1 MITTAQFEKTNATVK
16 KIVDWAISSQAARKL
31 AEGSTTNIN
40 AYRVV
45 PKLTM
50 TRARGCFTF
59 LSLGSMVKVGGNK
72 MTRTRYTGP
81 KVTKEQLQDAYE
93 IGGSL
98 EGAAIILGVS
108 KKSVLNW
115 MKKFELN
122 RNPDVDVNA
131 VLEMAKTKTTREM
144 AKHFGVSQTHIGVI
158 CRRNGVLA
166 VDNFHPG
173 YATNDRGYQLTR
185 AENGRKCGYKLIHRH
200 VMEEHLGRPLTSDE
214 VVHHINRNKQD
225 NRIENLQL
233 MTREE
238 HGLLHYLEPNPD
250 PRKVVA

>member
-59 LSLGSMVKVGGNK
+59 LSLGNTLVGVGSQ
-72 MTRTRYTGP
+72 MTKTRYTGP
-81 KVTKEQLQDAYE
+81 KVTKEQLENAYKV
-93 IGGSL
+93 GGSL
-98 EGAAIILGVS
+98 EGAAHILGVS

-115 MKKFELN
+115 MKKFELE
-122 RNPDVDVNA
+122 RNPDVDVSA
-131 VLEMAKTKTTREM
+131 VLEMVKTKTTKQV
-144 AKHFGVSQTHIGVI
+144 ADHFGVTQTWIGLI
-158 CRRNGVLA
+158 CRRNGVVAL
-166 VDNFHPG
+166 DTFHPG
-173 YATNDRGYQLTR
+173 YATTDRGYQLIR
-185 AENGRKCGYKLIHRH
+185 ANTGRKCGYKLIHRQI
-200 VMEEHLGRPLTSDE
+200 MEESLGRPLTKDE

-250 PRKVVA
+250 PRKCKV